1 MTREEIRSW
10 MKSNGIS
17 IHRLAKYIGMSPNY
31 FTNVLNGKESF
42 TDKTKKKLESVMAM
56 KDVSPIKDMAYLV
69 VPFTRAEWKNV
80 KYIFRDE
87 EYVVEKVHELVMRAV
102 EHIANEQSTFL
113 PNSYKYLTPKESQ
126 LDN

>member
-1 MTREEIRSW
+1 
-10 MKSNGIS
+10 MKANGIS
-17 IHRLAKYIGMSPNY
+17 THRLAKYIGLSANY

-42 TDKTKKKLESVMAM
+42 TDKTKKKLEEVMAM
-56 KDVSPIKDMAYLV
+56 EDVSSIKDMAYLV

-87 EYVVEKVHELVMRAV
+87 EYVAEKVHELVMRAV
-102 EHIANEQSTFL
+102 EHIADEQSTFL
-113 PNSYKYLTPKESQ
+113 PDLYEYITPEENQ